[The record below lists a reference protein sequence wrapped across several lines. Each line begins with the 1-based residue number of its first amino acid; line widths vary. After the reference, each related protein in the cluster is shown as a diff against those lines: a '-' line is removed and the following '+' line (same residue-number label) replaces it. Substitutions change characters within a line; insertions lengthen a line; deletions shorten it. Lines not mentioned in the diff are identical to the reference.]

1 MPKLLQRNILRNSFI
16 SLISSLIAVVC
27 WSFFMVSGYVYIY
40 TLNLFLLVICKPE
53 IATSGLN
60 VFVLPDY
67 MYIAPYTK
75 EQRKELIRKGQ
86 RYKFFAMYMWLIIIL
101 VLPFGYI
108 EYMRGNISSVIVCL
122 SEVILSASLL
132 YSNTFSIYI
141 VKNSVYRYWSTVG
154 LKLVMILMFIGAV
167 QTDKTAGTE
176 SVNIII
182 VLLVLI
188 SSVILILVCR
198 IKYQDRMFS
207 SMADYEYVKEKLP
220 VYSWNTQADEGK
232 VHL

>member
-1 MPKLLQRNILRNSFI
+1 MPKLLQKNI
-16 SLISSLIAVVC
+16 LISSFVSLIISLTAVVC
-27 WSFFMVSGYVYIY
+27 WSFFQVSSYKYIY
-40 TLNLFLLVICKPE
+40 ALNLFLVVMCKPE
-53 IATSGLN
+53 IAAGLS
-60 VFVLPDY
+60 VFVPPDY

>member
-1 MPKLLQRNILRNSFI
+1 MPKLLQRNILRNSYI

-27 WSFFMVSGYVYIY
+27 WSVFMVSGYVYIY
-40 TLNLFLLVICKPE
+40 TLNLFLLVTCNPE

-75 EQRKELIRKGQ
+75 EQRKELIRKAQ
-86 RYKFFAMYMWLIIIL
+86 RYKFYVWLIIIF
-101 VLPFGYI
+101 VLPFGCI
-108 EYMRGNISSVIVCL
+108 EYMRGNTSALIVCL

-132 YSNTFSIYI
+132 YSNIFLLYI
-141 VKNSVYRYWSTVG
+141 VKRSVCSFWLTFG
-154 LKLVMILMFIGAV
+154 IKLAMVVSFMIAV

-176 SVNIII
+176 SVNVII
-182 VLLVLI
+182 VLLVLV

-198 IKYQDRMFS
+198 IKYQDKMFS
-207 SMADYEYVKEKLP
+207 SMADYEYIKKI
-220 VYSWNTQADEGK
+220 
-232 VHL
+232 

>member
-1 MPKLLQRNILRNSFI
+1 MPKLLQKNI
-16 SLISSLIAVVC
+16 LISSFVSLIISLTAGVC
-27 WSFFMVSGYVYIY
+27 WSFFQVSSYKYIY
-40 TLNLFLLVICKPE
+40 ALNLFLVVTCKPE
-53 IATSGLN
+53 IAAGLS

-108 EYMRGNISSVIVCL
+108 EYMRGNMSLVIVCL

-154 LKLVMILMFIGAV
+154 LKLVMILMFFGAV
-167 QTDKTAGTE
+167 QSDKAVGTQ
-176 SVNIII
+176 SVNVII

-198 IKYQDRMFS
+198 IKYQDKMFS
-207 SMADYEYVKEKLP
+207 SMADYEYVKKYNRGY
-220 VYSWNTQADEGK
+220 V
-232 VHL
+232 

>member
-1 MPKLLQRNILRNSFI
+1 MPKLLQKNI
-16 SLISSLIAVVC
+16 LISSFVSLIISLTAVVC
-27 WSFFMVSGYVYIY
+27 WSFFQVSSYKYIY
-40 TLNLFLLVICKPE
+40 ALNLFLVVMCKPE
-53 IATSGLN
+53 IAAGLS

-167 QTDKTAGTE
+167 QTHKTAGTE

>member
-1 MPKLLQRNILRNSFI
+1 MPKLLQKNI
-16 SLISSLIAVVC
+16 LISSFVSLIISLTAVVC
-27 WSFFMVSGYVYIY
+27 WSFFQVSSYKYIY
-40 TLNLFLLVICKPE
+40 ALNLFLVVTCKPE
-53 IATSGLN
+53 IAAGLS

-108 EYMRGNISSVIVCL
+108 EYMRGNMSSVIVCL

-154 LKLVMILMFIGAV
+154 LKLVMILMFFWAV

-176 SVNIII
+176 SVNVII
-182 VLLVLI
+182 VLLVLV

-198 IKYQDRMFS
+198 IKYQDKMFS
-207 SMADYEYVKEKLP
+207 SMADYEYIKEKLP
-220 VYSWNTQADEGK
+220 VYS
-232 VHL
+232 

>member
-1 MPKLLQRNILRNSFI
+1 
-16 SLISSLIAVVC
+16 
-27 WSFFMVSGYVYIY
+27 
-40 TLNLFLLVICKPE
+40 
-53 IATSGLN
+53 
-60 VFVLPDY
+60 
-67 MYIAPYTK
+67 
-75 EQRKELIRKGQ
+75 
-86 RYKFFAMYMWLIIIL
+86 MYMWLIIIL

-154 LKLVMILMFIGAV
+154 FKACYDINVFFGAV

-220 VYSWNTQADEGK
+220 VYSWNTSGR
-232 VHL
+232 

>member
-1 MPKLLQRNILRNSFI
+1 MPKLLQRNILRNSYI
-16 SLISSLIAVVC
+16 SLISSLIAVVG

-40 TLNLFLLVICKPE
+40 TLNLFLLVTCNPE

-75 EQRKELIRKGQ
+75 EQRKDLIRKGQ
-86 RYKFFAMYMWLIIIL
+86 RYKFFAVYVWLIIIF
-101 VLPFGYI
+101 VLPFGCI
-108 EYMRGNISSVIVCL
+108 EYMRGNTSALIVCL

-132 YSNTFSIYI
+132 YSNIFSLYI
-141 VKNSVYRYWSTVG
+141 VKRSVYSFWLTFG
-154 LKLVMILMFIGAV
+154 IKLAMVVSFMMAA
-167 QTDKTAGTE
+167 DKTAGTE
-176 SVNIII
+176 SVNVII

-198 IKYQDRMFS
+198 IKYQDKMFS
-207 SMADYEYVKEKLP
+207 SMADYEYIKKI
-220 VYSWNTQADEGK
+220 
-232 VHL
+232 

>member
-1 MPKLLQRNILRNSFI
+1 MPKLLQRNILISSFVSLII
-16 SLISSLIAVVC
+16 SLTAVVC
-27 WSFFMVSGYVYIY
+27 WSFFQVSSYKYIY
-40 TLNLFLLVICKPE
+40 ALNLFLVVMCKPE
-53 IATSGLN
+53 IAAGLS

>member
-1 MPKLLQRNILRNSFI
+1 MPKLLQRNILRNSYT

-40 TLNLFLLVICKPE
+40 TLNLFLLVTCNPE
-53 IATSGLN
+53 IVTSGLN

-86 RYKFFAMYMWLIIIL
+86 RYKFFAVYVWLIIIF
-101 VLPFGYI
+101 VLPFGCI
-108 EYMRGNISSVIVCL
+108 EYMRGNTSALIVCL

-132 YSNTFSIYI
+132 YSNIFSLYI
-141 VKNSVYRYWSTVG
+141 VKRSVYSFWLTFG
-154 LKLVMILMFIGAV
+154 IKLAMVVSFMMAA
-167 QTDKTAGTE
+167 DKTAGTE
-176 SVNIII
+176 SVNVII

-198 IKYQDRMFS
+198 IKYQDKMFS
-207 SMADYEYVKEKLP
+207 SMADYEYIKKI
-220 VYSWNTQADEGK
+220 
-232 VHL
+232 

>member
-1 MPKLLQRNILRNSFI
+1 MPKLLQKNI
-16 SLISSLIAVVC
+16 LISSLVSLIISLTAVVC
-27 WSFFMVSGYVYIY
+27 WSFFQVSSYKYIY
-40 TLNLFLLVICKPE
+40 ALNLFLVVTCKPE
-53 IATSGLN
+53 IAAGLS

-75 EQRKELIRKGQ
+75 EQRKELIRKAQ
-86 RYKFFAMYMWLIIIL
+86 RYKFFAVYVWLIIIF
-101 VLPFGYI
+101 VLPFGCI
-108 EYMRGNISSVIVCL
+108 EYMRGNTSALIVCL
-122 SEVILSASLL
+122 GEVILSASLL
-132 YSNTFSIYI
+132 YSNMFSLYI
-141 VKNSVYRYWSTVG
+141 VKRSVYSFWLTFG
-154 LKLVMILMFIGAV
+154 IKLAMVLSFMMAV

-220 VYSWNTQADEGK
+220 VYSWNTSGR
-232 VHL
+232 

>member
-1 MPKLLQRNILRNSFI
+1 MPKLLQKNI
-16 SLISSLIAVVC
+16 LISSFVSLIISLTAVVC
-27 WSFFMVSGYVYIY
+27 WSFFQVSSYKYIY
-40 TLNLFLLVICKPE
+40 ALNLFLVVTCKPE
-53 IATSGLN
+53 IAAGLS

-108 EYMRGNISSVIVCL
+108 EYMRGNMSLVIVCL

-154 LKLVMILMFIGAV
+154 LKLVMILMFFWAV
-167 QTDKTAGTE
+167 QSDKAVGTQ
-176 SVNIII
+176 SVNVII

-198 IKYQDRMFS
+198 IKYQDKMFS
-207 SMADYEYVKEKLP
+207 SMADYEYIKKI
-220 VYSWNTQADEGK
+220 
-232 VHL
+232 

>member
-1 MPKLLQRNILRNSFI
+1 MPKLLQKNI
-16 SLISSLIAVVC
+16 LISSFVSLIISLTAVVC
-27 WSFFMVSGYVYIY
+27 WSFFQVSSYKYIY
-40 TLNLFLLVICKPE
+40 ALNLFLVVTCKPE
-53 IATSGLN
+53 MAAGLS

-141 VKNSVYRYWSTVG
+141 VKRSVCSFWLIFG
-154 LKLVMILMFIGAV
+154 IKLAMVVSFMMAV

-182 VLLVLI
+182 VLLVLV

-207 SMADYEYVKEKLP
+207 SMADYEYIKKI
-220 VYSWNTQADEGK
+220 
-232 VHL
+232 

>member
-1 MPKLLQRNILRNSFI
+1 MPKLLQKNI
-16 SLISSLIAVVC
+16 LISSFVSLIISLTAVVC
-27 WSFFMVSGYVYIY
+27 WSFFQVSSYKYIY
-40 TLNLFLLVICKPE
+40 ALNLFLVVMCKPE
-53 IATSGLN
+53 IVAGLS

>member
-1 MPKLLQRNILRNSFI
+1 MPKLLQKNI
-16 SLISSLIAVVC
+16 LISSFVSLIISLTAVVC
-27 WSFFMVSGYVYIY
+27 WSFFQVSSYKYIY
-40 TLNLFLLVICKPE
+40 ALNLFLVVMCKPE
-53 IATSGLN
+53 IAAGLS

-188 SSVILILVCR
+188 SSVNLILVCR

>member
-1 MPKLLQRNILRNSFI
+1 MPKLLQKNI
-16 SLISSLIAVVC
+16 LISSFVSLIMSLTAVVC
-27 WSFFMVSGYVYIY
+27 WSFFQVSSYKYIY
-40 TLNLFLLVICKPE
+40 ALNLFLVVMCKPE
-53 IATSGLN
+53 IAAGLS

>member
-1 MPKLLQRNILRNSFI
+1 MPKLLQKNI
-16 SLISSLIAVVC
+16 LISSFVSLIISLTAVVC
-27 WSFFMVSGYVYIY
+27 WSFFQVSSYKYIY
-40 TLNLFLLVICKPE
+40 ALNLFLVVMCKPE
-53 IATSGLN
+53 IAAGLS

-154 LKLVMILMFIGAV
+154 LKLVMILMFIVAV
-167 QTDKTAGTE
+167 QIDKTAGTE

-188 SSVILILVCR
+188 TSVILILVCR

>member
-1 MPKLLQRNILRNSFI
+1 MPKLLQKNI
-16 SLISSLIAVVC
+16 LISSFVSLIISLTAVVC
-27 WSFFMVSGYVYIY
+27 WSFFQVSSYKYIY
-40 TLNLFLLVICKPE
+40 ALNLFLVVMCKPE
-53 IATSGLN
+53 IAAGLS

-207 SMADYEYVKEKLP
+207 SMADYEDVKEKLP

>member
-1 MPKLLQRNILRNSFI
+1 MPKLLQKNI
-16 SLISSLIAVVC
+16 LISSFVSLIISLTAVVC
-27 WSFFMVSGYVYIY
+27 WSFFQVSSYKYIY
-40 TLNLFLLVICKPE
+40 ALNLFLVVTCKPE
-53 IATSGLN
+53 IAAGLS

-108 EYMRGNISSVIVCL
+108 EYMRGNMSLFIVCL

-154 LKLVMILMFIGAV
+154 LKLVMILMFFGAV
-167 QTDKTAGTE
+167 QSDKAVGTQ
-176 SVNIII
+176 SVNVII

-198 IKYQDRMFS
+198 IKYQDKMIS
-207 SMADYEYVKEKLP
+207 SMADYEYIKKI
-220 VYSWNTQADEGK
+220 
-232 VHL
+232 

>member
-1 MPKLLQRNILRNSFI
+1 MPKLLQKNI
-16 SLISSLIAVVC
+16 LISSLVSLIISLTAVVC
-27 WSFFMVSGYVYIY
+27 WSFFQVSSYKYIY
-40 TLNLFLLVICKPE
+40 ALNLFLVVTCKPE
-53 IATSGLN
+53 IAAGLS

-154 LKLVMILMFIGAV
+154 LKLVMILMFFWAV

-220 VYSWNTQADEGK
+220 VSKIY
-232 VHL
+232 

>member
-1 MPKLLQRNILRNSFI
+1 MPKLLQKNI
-16 SLISSLIAVVC
+16 LISSFVSLIISLTAVVC
-27 WSFFMVSGYVYIY
+27 WSFFQVSSYKYIY
-40 TLNLFLLVICKPE
+40 ALNLFLVVMCKPE
-53 IATSGLN
+53 IAAGLS

-220 VYSWNTQADEGK
+220 VYSWNTQAGEGK

>member
-1 MPKLLQRNILRNSFI
+1 MPKLLQKNI
-16 SLISSLIAVVC
+16 LISSFVSLIISLTAVVC
-27 WSFFMVSGYVYIY
+27 WSFFQVSSYKYIY
-40 TLNLFLLVICKPE
+40 ALNLFLVVTCKPE
-53 IATSGLN
+53 IAAGLS

-108 EYMRGNISSVIVCL
+108 EYMRGNMSLVIVCL

-154 LKLVMILMFIGAV
+154 LKLVMILMFFGAV
-167 QTDKTAGTE
+167 QSDKAVGTQ
-176 SVNIII
+176 SVNVII

-198 IKYQDRMFS
+198 IKYQDKMFS

-220 VYSWNTQADEGK
+220 VCSWNTSGR
-232 VHL
+232 

>member
-1 MPKLLQRNILRNSFI
+1 MPKLLQKNI
-16 SLISSLIAVVC
+16 LISSFVSLIISLTAVVC
-27 WSFFMVSGYVYIY
+27 WSFFQVSSYKYIY
-40 TLNLFLLVICKPE
+40 ALNLFLVVMCKPE
-53 IATSGLN
+53 IAAGLS

-108 EYMRGNISSVIVCL
+108 EYMRGNMSSVIVCL

-132 YSNTFSIYI
+132 YSNTFSI
-141 VKNSVYRYWSTVG
+141 KKKKKSVYRYWSTVG
-154 LKLVMILMFIGAV
+154 LKLVMILMFVGAV
-167 QTDKTAGTE
+167 QSDKAAGTQ
-176 SVNIII
+176 SVNVII

-188 SSVILILVCR
+188 FSVILILVCR
-198 IKYQDRMFS
+198 IRYEDKMVS

-220 VYSWNTQADEGK
+220 VSKIY
-232 VHL
+232 

>member
-1 MPKLLQRNILRNSFI
+1 MPKLLQKNI
-16 SLISSLIAVVC
+16 LISSFVSLIISLTAVLC
-27 WSFFMVSGYVYIY
+27 WSFFQVSSYKYIY
-40 TLNLFLLVICKPE
+40 ALNLFLVVMCKPE
-53 IATSGLN
+53 IAAGLS

>member
-1 MPKLLQRNILRNSFI
+1 MPKLLQKNI
-16 SLISSLIAVVC
+16 LISSFVSLIISLTAVVC
-27 WSFFMVSGYVYIY
+27 WSFFQVSSYKYIY
-40 TLNLFLLVICKPE
+40 ALNLFLVVMCKPE
-53 IATSGLN
+53 IAAGLS

>member
-1 MPKLLQRNILRNSFI
+1 MPKLLQKNI
-16 SLISSLIAVVC
+16 LISSFVSLIISLTAVVC
-27 WSFFMVSGYVYIY
+27 WSFFQVSSYKYIY
-40 TLNLFLLVICKPE
+40 ALNLFLVVTCKPE
-53 IATSGLN
+53 IAAGLS

-198 IKYQDRMFS
+198 IKYQDKMFS
-207 SMADYEYVKEKLP
+207 SMADYEYIKKI
-220 VYSWNTQADEGK
+220 
-232 VHL
+232 

>member
-1 MPKLLQRNILRNSFI
+1 MPKLLQKNI
-16 SLISSLIAVVC
+16 LISSFVSLIISLTAVVC
-27 WSFFMVSGYVYIY
+27 WSFFQVSSYKYIY
-40 TLNLFLLVICKPE
+40 ALNLFLVVMCKPE
-53 IATSGLN
+53 IAAGLS

-141 VKNSVYRYWSTVG
+141 VKNSVY
-154 LKLVMILMFIGAV
+154 KCI
-167 QTDKTAGTE
+167 
-176 SVNIII
+176 NIIFCI
-182 VLLVLI
+182 V
-188 SSVILILVCR
+188 
-198 IKYQDRMFS
+198 
-207 SMADYEYVKEKLP
+207 
-220 VYSWNTQADEGK
+220 SWVWRNKHICCSIFQR
-232 VHL
+232 

>member
-75 EQRKELIRKGQ
+75 AKRKELIRKAQ
-86 RYKFFAMYMWLIIIL
+86 RYKFFAVYVWLIIIF
-101 VLPFGYI
+101 VLPFGCI
-108 EYMRGNISSVIVCL
+108 EYMRGNTSALIVCL

-132 YSNTFSIYI
+132 YSNIFSLYI
-141 VKNSVYRYWSTVG
+141 VKRSVCSFWLTFG
-154 LKLVMILMFIGAV
+154 IKLAMVVSFMMAA
-167 QTDKTAGTE
+167 DKTAGTE
-176 SVNIII
+176 SVNVII
-182 VLLVLI
+182 VLLVI
-188 SSVILILVCR
+188 VSSVILILVCR
-198 IKYQDRMFS
+198 IKYQDKMFS
-207 SMADYEYVKEKLP
+207 SMADYEYIKKI
-220 VYSWNTQADEGK
+220 
-232 VHL
+232 

>member
-1 MPKLLQRNILRNSFI
+1 MPKLLQKNI
-16 SLISSLIAVVC
+16 LISSFVSLIISLTAVVC
-27 WSFFMVSGYVYIY
+27 WSFFQVSSYKYIY
-40 TLNLFLLVICKPE
+40 ALNLFLVVSCKPE
-53 IATSGLN
+53 IAAGLS

-108 EYMRGNISSVIVCL
+108 EYMRGNMSSVIVCL

-141 VKNSVYRYWSTVG
+141 VKKSVYRYWSTVG
-154 LKLVMILMFIGAV
+154 LKLVMILMFLGAV
-167 QTDKTAGTE
+167 QSDKAAGTE
-176 SVNIII
+176 RVNVII

-188 SSVILILVCR
+188 FSVILIFVCR
-198 IKYQDRMFS
+198 IRYEDKMFS
-207 SMADYEYVKEKLP
+207 SMADYEYIKKI
-220 VYSWNTQADEGK
+220 
-232 VHL
+232 

>member
-1 MPKLLQRNILRNSFI
+1 MPKLLQKNI
-16 SLISSLIAVVC
+16 LISSFVSLIISLTAVVC
-27 WSFFMVSGYVYIY
+27 WSFFQVSSYKYIY
-40 TLNLFLLVICKPE
+40 ALNLFLVVTCKPE
-53 IATSGLN
+53 IAAGLS
-60 VFVLPDY
+60 VIVLPDY

-108 EYMRGNISSVIVCL
+108 EYMRGNMSLVIVCL

-154 LKLVMILMFIGAV
+154 LKLVMILMFFWAV

-176 SVNIII
+176 SVNVII
-182 VLLVLI
+182 VLLVLV

-198 IKYQDRMFS
+198 IKYQDKMFS
-207 SMADYEYVKEKLP
+207 SMADYEYVKKYNRGY
-220 VYSWNTQADEGK
+220 V
-232 VHL
+232 

>member
-1 MPKLLQRNILRNSFI
+1 MPKLLQKNI
-16 SLISSLIAVVC
+16 LISSFVSLIISLTAVVC
-27 WSFFMVSGYVYIY
+27 WSFFQVSSYKYIY
-40 TLNLFLLVICKPE
+40 ALNLFLVVMCKPE
-53 IATSGLN
+53 IAAGLS

-141 VKNSVYRYWSTVG
+141 VKRSVYSFWLTFG
-154 LKLVMILMFIGAV
+154 IKLAMVVSFMMAV

-207 SMADYEYVKEKLP
+207 SMADYEYIKKI
-220 VYSWNTQADEGK
+220 
-232 VHL
+232 

>member
-1 MPKLLQRNILRNSFI
+1 MPKLLQKNI
-16 SLISSLIAVVC
+16 LISSFVSLIISLTAVVC
-27 WSFFMVSGYVYIY
+27 WSFFQVSSYKYIY
-40 TLNLFLLVICKPE
+40 ALNLFLVVTCKPE
-53 IATSGLN
+53 IAAGLS

-108 EYMRGNISSVIVCL
+108 EYMRGNMSSVIVCL

-154 LKLVMILMFIGAV
+154 LKLVMILMFFWAV
-167 QTDKTAGTE
+167 QTDKAVGTQ
-176 SVNIII
+176 SVNVII

-198 IKYQDRMFS
+198 IKYQDKMFS
-207 SMADYEYVKEKLP
+207 SMADYEYIKKI
-220 VYSWNTQADEGK
+220 
-232 VHL
+232 